1 MILYVKGLELSGP
14 FFWEKSVKSEIV
26 FKLKVLEND
35 PMILIDFLEAKSKL
49 SKSVLKKV
57 LNNGGV
63 WVKKFKNT
71 KLSRTRRATTELN
84 KESYIEFFYDPE
96 FVNLKVPEAKIVLD
110 KKEWGL
116 WYKPAGMLSQG
127 NEYGDHC
134 TILRSVEKVKGP
146 KKAYLVHRLDREAHG
161 LILMAYTE
169 KAASV
174 FSQMWQKGRVNKIY
188 KIIVLGDL
196 RTKYPDGT
204 GEINLKLDGKDAKT
218 SFKLINVIE
227 DQSIVEVQIH
237 TGRLHQI
244 RRHFDSIGFPVMG
257 DPKYG
262 KGNKNKDGMKLLSF
276 KLEFMDPYSKEQ
288 ISFALDDVSI

>member
-1 MILYVKGLELSGP
+1 MS
-14 FFWEKSVKSEIV
+14 KSEIV
-26 FKLKVLEND
+26 FKSKVSESD
-35 PMILIDFLEAKSKL
+35 PKILIDYLELKSKL
-49 SKSVLKKV
+49 SKSTLKKV

-71 KLSRTRRATTELN
+71 KLARTRRATTELN
-84 KESYIEFFYDPE
+84 PESYVEFYYDAD
-96 FVNLKVPEAKIVLD
+96 FVNMKVPDAKIVLD

-134 TILRSVEKVKGP
+134 TILRAVEKVKGP

-169 KAASV
+169 KAARL
-174 FSQMWQKGRVNKIY
+174 FSELWQKSRVNKFY
-188 KIIVLGDL
+188 KIIVLGDI
-196 RTKYPDGT
+196 RTKFPSGS
-204 GEINLKLDGKDAKT
+204 GEIDTKLDNKDSKT
-218 SFKLINVIE
+218 SFRLINVIDE
-227 DQSIVEVQIH
+227 QSILEVQIH

-244 RRHFDSIGFPVMG
+244 RRHFEAIGFPVMG

-262 KGNKNKDGMKLLSF
+262 KGNKNKDGMKLLSY
-276 KLEFMDPYSKEQ
+276 KLEFIDPFSKEQ